1 VLPCVAFLR
10 VYEPLSAFAEPDGS
24 RWAAYAASAD
34 RPRRAGALAAEHADA
49 LRRLTA
55 VTPVAAPERESS
67 DAYVRWVAGVTYICP
82 WQTRLRSWLVLSRL
96 RATAPQLRVAA
107 FPAAVV
113 DAAIS
118 GFASC
123 RGQHGGLRIH
133 IQTRTWSVPPA
144 WFTPFAPDE
153 RWLVLGRPAG
163 WPGAGFRAA
172 GSPGAAGA
180 GAGWPAPSRTLVYT
194 APMPWARDRVQAA
207 LDGFRGADGAAGAGA
222 AEPGSA
228 PGPGTLAELAR
239 ISSWLAEFDPG
250 SLVELDYGGLVQLLT
265 DGELCADQS
274 VAEMTAA
281 VRALAAGELELAA
294 AMYRRVTRRWRRL
307 AALERA
313 S

>member
-1 VLPCVAFLR
+1 MLPYVAFLR
-10 VYEPLSAFAEPDGS
+10 VYEPLSAFAEPDGR
-24 RWAAYAASAD
+24 RWAAYAAAAD
-34 RPRRAGALAAEHADA
+34 RPRRAGALAAEHANS

-55 VTPVAAPERESS
+55 VTPVAAPERESG
-67 DAYVRWVAGVTYICP
+67 DAYVRWLDGVTYICP
-82 WQTRLRSWLVLSRL
+82 WQTRLRSWLGLARL

-107 FPAAVV
+107 FPAAMVE
-113 DAAIS
+113 AAIS

-153 RWLVLGRPAG
+153 RWLALGGPAG
-163 WPGAGFRAA
+163 RSAG
-172 GSPGAAGA
+172 GSPGAGPPGAGGA
-180 GAGWPAPSRTLVYT
+180 GAGGPAPARALVYT
-194 APMPWARDRVQAA
+194 APMPRARDRVQVA
-207 LDGFRGADGAAGAGA
+207 LDGLRVTDGAAEAGSV
-222 AEPGSA
+222 PGS
-228 PGPGTLAELAR
+228 GTLAELAR

-274 VAEMTAA
+274 VAEMAA
-281 VRALAAGELELAA
+281 VVRALAGGERVLAA
-294 AMYRRVTRRWRRL
+294 AMYRRVTQRWQRL